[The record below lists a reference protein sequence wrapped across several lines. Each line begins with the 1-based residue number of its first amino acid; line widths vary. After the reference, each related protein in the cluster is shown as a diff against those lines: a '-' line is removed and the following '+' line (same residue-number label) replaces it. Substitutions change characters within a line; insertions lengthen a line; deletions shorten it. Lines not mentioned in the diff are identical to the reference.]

1 MVYIYLLHGV
11 ISLPDARR
19 HMIIYFSALLPTV
32 IACVGLWYKRR
43 QKRRALA
50 DNKQDEQMLTA
61 ALVKEDQQEL
71 TTQQQESDDSI
82 RHRDIPDVKP
92 VQNTD
97 PHTAVHIGSAL
108 PSVLHVTPLVQYTKP
123 ATAIPVPIGSASPS
137 VLRVQCTQPATAIP
151 VPIGSAS
158 PSVLRVQCNRP
169 ATAIPVPTGSASPS
183 VLCAT
188 PLGNDCTCKKPGPSK
203 VKFVQNLGQ
212 GNQAFIHKVQLG
224 NSILAAKI
232 SFPDTPVKDI
242 LIEFE
247 ILRHLSHKNI
257 IAVNQALPQGFIME
271 LCQTDLFSIIKT
283 HGSLPPGVIHEK
295 GSDII
300 NGVSYLH
307 SKGIAHLDIKP
318 RNILL
323 TKYAVAKIA
332 DFGLS
337 LPIQNDDGSIRTLEH
352 EFRGSFY
359 YAPPDM
365 FIQSC
370 PIELASCDSWSM
382 GATLF
387 FIMTGNIPFEGET
400 ELELVQNQISE
411 NFNIPESLTNTI
423 NYDPFYNLFL
433 KLIKSLCTRD
443 TRNRFSIDK
452 AKDFYGKLKL

>member
-1 MVYIYLLHGV
+1 MVYIFYCMALIH
-11 ISLPDARR
+11 SQTRR

-43 QKRRALA
+43 QKRQALA
-50 DNKQDEQMLTA
+50 DNKQD
-61 ALVKEDQQEL
+61 ALKEDQQEL
-71 TTQQQESDDSI
+71 TNQEQEKSDDPI
-82 RHRDIPDVKP
+82 KHIDIPDVKP

-97 PHTAVHIGSAL
+97 LHTEEKDRLILQNNQEERYEAD
-108 PSVLHVTPLVQYTKP
+108 VQCTKP

-158 PSVLRVQCNRP
+158 PSVL
-169 ATAIPVPTGSASPS
+169 
-183 VLCAT
+183 CAT
-188 PLGNDCTCKKPGPSK
+188 PLGNDCTCKKRRSPQ
-203 VKFVQNLGQ
+203 VKFVENLGQ

-224 NSILAAKI
+224 NSFFAAKI
-232 SFPDTPVKDI
+232 CFPDTPVKDI
-242 LIEFE
+242 LNEFE
-247 ILRHLSHKNI
+247 ILRGLSHKNI
-257 IAVNQALPQGFIME
+257 IAVFQALPQGFIME

-283 HGSLPPGVIHEK
+283 HGHLPPGVIHET

-307 SKGIAHLDIKP
+307 SKGVTHLDIKP

-332 DFGLS
+332 DFGLA
-337 LPIQNDDGSIRTLEH
+337 LPIKNDDGSIRTLEH

-387 FIMTGNIPFEGET
+387 FIMTGNLPFEGET
-400 ELELVQNQISE
+400 ESELVQNQIKA
-411 NFNIPESLTNTI
+411 NFNIPESLINTI
-423 NYDPFYNLFL
+423 NNIPFYNLFM
-433 KLIKSLCTRD
+433 KLIKGLCTRD
-443 TRNRFSIDK
+443 SRYRFSIDK

>member
-1 MVYIYLLHGV
+1 M
-11 ISLPDARR
+11 
-19 HMIIYFSALLPTV
+19 
-32 IACVGLWYKRR
+32 
-43 QKRRALA
+43 
-50 DNKQDEQMLTA
+50 
-61 ALVKEDQQEL
+61 KEDQQEL
-71 TTQQQESDDSI
+71 TIQQQESDDSI
-82 RHRDIPDVKP
+82 KHRDISDVKP
-92 VQNTD
+92 VQNTV

-108 PSVLHVTPLVQYTKP
+108 PSVLHVTSLVQCTQP

-151 VPIGSAS
+151 GPIGSAS
-158 PSVLRVQCNRP
+158 PSVLRVQCTQP
-169 ATAIPVPTGSASPS
+169 ATAIQVPIGSASPS

-188 PLGNDCTCKKPGPSK
+188 PLGNDCTCKKPGPPK

-224 NSILAAKI
+224 NSIFAAKI

-242 LIEFE
+242 LNEFE

-257 IAVNQALPQGFIME
+257 ITVNQALPQGFIME
-271 LCQTDLFSIIKT
+271 LCQTDLFSFIKT
-283 HGSLPPGVIHEK
+283 HGSLPPGVIHET

-307 SKGIAHLDIKP
+307 SKGVAHLDIKP

-332 DFGLS
+332 DFGLA
-337 LPIQNDDGSIRTLEH
+337 LPIKNDDGSIRTLEH

-387 FIMTGNIPFEGET
+387 FIMTGNLPFEGET
-400 ELELVQNQISE
+400 ESELVQNQIKA
-411 NFNIPESLTNTI
+411 NFNIPESLINTI
-423 NYDPFYNLFL
+423 NNIPFYNLFM
-433 KLIKSLCTRD
+433 KLIKGLCTRD
-443 TRNRFSIDK
+443 SRYRFSIDK
-452 AKDFYGKLKL
+452 AKDFYEKLKL